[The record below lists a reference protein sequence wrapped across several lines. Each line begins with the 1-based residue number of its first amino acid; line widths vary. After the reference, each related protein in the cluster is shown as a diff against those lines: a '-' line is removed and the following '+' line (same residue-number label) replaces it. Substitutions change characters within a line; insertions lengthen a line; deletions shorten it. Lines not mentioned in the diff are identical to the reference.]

1 MPWVPED
8 RMGLADPVMARVP
21 VGFSAVT
28 QRGCHAR
35 SHLIEHLCLAGK
47 TPGFTQTEDTAM
59 MSMRRLSLV
68 AIAGLALSTTGCATS
83 EEWVD
88 WRGHTTHF
96 ASGDHGF
103 FSLRNDKEG
112 RYPRVTRLDL
122 EASRTEN
129 WWGKTISVDSA
140 QIIQN

>member
-1 MPWVPED
+1 
-8 RMGLADPVMARVP
+8 MGLADPLMARVP
-21 VGFSAVT
+21 VGFSVVT

-35 SHLIEHLCLAGK
+35 SDWIEHLCLAGK
-47 TPGFTQTEDTAM
+47 TPGCTQTEDTAM

-68 AIAGLALSTTGCATS
+68 AIAGLALSATGCATTD
-83 EEWVD
+83 EWAD

-112 RYPRVTRLDL
+112 RHPRVTRLDL
-122 EASRTEN
+122 EASRAEN
-129 WWGKTISVDSA
+129 WWGKAISVDSA

>member
-1 MPWVPED
+1 
-8 RMGLADPVMARVP
+8 
-21 VGFSAVT
+21 
-28 QRGCHAR
+28 
-35 SHLIEHLCLAGK
+35 
-47 TPGFTQTEDTAM
+47 M

-68 AIAGLALSTTGCATS
+68 AIAGLALAATGCATT
-83 EEWVD
+83 EEWAD

-129 WWGKTISVDSA
+129 WWGRAISVDSS

>member
-1 MPWVPED
+1 
-8 RMGLADPVMARVP
+8 MGLADPVMARVP
-21 VGFSAVT
+21 VGFSVVT
-28 QRGCHAR
+28 QRGCHVR
-35 SHLIEHLCLAGK
+35 SRLIEPLCLGEGRP
-47 TPGFTQTEDTAM
+47 PGFTQTEDTAM
-59 MSMRRLSLV
+59 MSMRRLSLLTIV
-68 AIAGLALSTTGCATS
+68 GLVLSATGCATS

-112 RYPRVTRLDL
+112 RHPRVTRLDL

-129 WWGKTISVDSA
+129 WWGKAISVDSS